1 MNLSLLAD
9 ANSAEPATIDAAIA
23 NFASILD
30 DIAKD
35 TPWLT
40 EVSFGGNELWR
51 WLSLIMSVAM
61 ALTIGRVIHFL
72 LNRAAKQ
79 AENASQKILAVL
91 LTSLGKA
98 TAFLMFAVGLPIGT
112 KFLLLNEF
120 SKDVVE
126 KTCGVVMACAVG
138 YAAYQAVAVVE
149 QWLRSFS
156 SRTASR
162 LDDMLA
168 PLVTKM
174 IRATVVV
181 FVFAEIA
188 RIVSGMPPTSIV
200 AGLGVGGLA
209 IGLAAQ
215 DSIKNIFGSV
225 MIFSDRPFE
234 LGDEI
239 TVDGNT
245 GIVETVGFR
254 STRFRTGNGYVITIP
269 NGDLANKAIVNISRR
284 RNLSRTMN
292 LPLPSDLPPQ
302 RIEQAIDLVKDI
314 LANHEGMLPSMP
326 PKVVFTDITPTSLN
340 LQVQYWFHP
349 ADGGRF
355 NALNERVNFEILR
368 RFQAAGITLA
378 VPTQRVELEK
388 AA

>member
-1 MNLSLLAD
+1 MTPPN
-9 ANSAEPATIDAAIA
+9 AEAEAGPLNFDAA
-23 NFASILD
+23 FASMESFLVD
-30 DIAKD
+30 VAKE

-40 EVSFGGNELWR
+40 EISFADHELWR
-51 WLSLIMSVAM
+51 WIAVVMATAM
-61 ALTIGRVIHFL
+61 AMTIGKLVRILFT
-72 LNRAAKQ
+72 RAAKQ
-79 AENASQKILAVL
+79 AEVRSQQV
-91 LTSLGKA
+91 
-98 TAFLMFAVGLPIGT
+98 FAVVLSSLSKSIVPFAFAIGLSIGIT
-112 KFLLLNEF
+112 FLKRFPPDIIN
-120 SKDVVE
+120 KII
-126 KTCGVVMACAVG
+126 GVAMVCALG
-138 YAAYQAVAVVE
+138 YAAYNLVTVIDY
-149 QWLRSFS
+149 WLRSFS
-156 SRTASR
+156 SRTSSR

-168 PLVTKM
+168 PLVTKSV
-174 IRATVVV
+174 RAMVVILAIV
-181 FVFAEIA
+181 QIVQV
-188 RIVSGMPPTSIV
+188 VSGMAPASLI

-215 DSIKNIFGSV
+215 DTIKNIFGSV

-254 STRFRTGNGYVITIP
+254 STRFRTGTGHVITIP
-269 NGDLANKAIVNISRR
+269 NGDLAGKAIINVSRR
-284 RNLSRTMN
+284 RNLSRTLN

-368 RFQAAGITLA
+368 RFQAAGIALA